1 MALVELSVVEQ
12 RYRAVLEAAAGVPVT
27 EVAARYE
34 VSRQSVHAWIA
45 RYREGG
51 LGALADRPRRPG
63 TCPHQVGAE
72 IEAAVCELRRE
83 HPRWGPVRLVHELA
97 RAGVVP
103 VPSRMS
109 IYRALVRHG
118 LIQPGARRRRKDSWQ
133 RWEREAPMALWQID
147 IMGGAFLADG
157 TEAKIVTG
165 LDDHSRYCVI
175 CQVVLRATGR
185 AVCLAFAAALAGF
198 GVPEEVLTDNG
209 KQFTDRFG
217 KGGEVLFDRICRDNG
232 IIHRLTLPRHPTTT
246 GKIERF
252 HGSLRRELLDDA
264 VPFADLPAAQAAV
277 DAWRQQYNTTRPHQA
292 LSMASPAERFHSA
305 KDSKADQLLPLR
317 LPAILS
323 PVLVPA
329 TPGSQDTAHTP
340 APPSAAAAAHDG
352 GPVEFERMVP
362 PSGNMEVTGRQFW
375 LGPRRAGQVITF
387 WADTDVIHLTAG
399 GLRVKSV
406 RSHLSTADLARLVAL
421 GARPAGPPP
430 LPKAEPGSA
439 IEVERVVSKDG
450 AVHLANRNI
459 LAAEILGGRRVGIRI
474 EDNTLMF
481 FDPQTRELLR
491 TRPSPLTWDQACR
504 LWGASPAGPSPRPRT
519 EPITAQRVASN
530 TGVIMV
536 AGQKIALGRIHA
548 AQVVTVHVAEHT
560 LTIDLGGDDIRT
572 IRRTTTQPVRS
583 IKAHR
588 PRKARTTHV
597 S

>member
-34 VSRQSVHAWIA
+34 VSRQSVHAWIV

-72 IEAAVCELRRE
+72 AEAAVCELRRE

-118 LIQPGARRRRKDSWQ
+118 LIQPGARRRRKDIYR

-175 CQVVLRATGR
+175 CQVVARATGR
-185 AVCLAFAAALAGF
+185 AVCLAFAAALGEF

-560 LTIDLGGDDIRT
+560 MTIDLGGDDIRT